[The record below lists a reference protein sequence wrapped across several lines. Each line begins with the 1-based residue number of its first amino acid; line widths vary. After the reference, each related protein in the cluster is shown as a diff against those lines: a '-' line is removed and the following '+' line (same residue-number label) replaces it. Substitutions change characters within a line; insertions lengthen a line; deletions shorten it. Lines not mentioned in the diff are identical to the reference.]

1 MTLLTM
7 RQRSLLVLLAKYVVI
22 LAGAVVVL
30 FPIYE
35 MVSTSLKFDVDA
47 FKLPPD
53 WLFTPTLQN
62 YADVLFGANF
72 GLYFVNS
79 VVVGVFATAAS
90 VAIGA
95 LAGYGLARWRFRGK
109 TAIVVGTLL
118 LRMIPPVILVVPVFV
133 LFNTIRMTN
142 GRVSL
147 VLIYTAL
154 TLPFNIWVLRTFIME
169 LPKELEE
176 SAIIDGCNDL
186 TVFTRIVL
194 PLIAPGLSVAGIF
207 TFRIAWN
214 EFILSLV
221 LTNRTTRT
229 LPGRGIPLPDGHRHR
244 VGQDHGDRDDHR
256 DSGVRIHL
264 CRREEPHHGTYRRC
278 REGLIRK
285 RKEWKGNRPW
295 TNHCCR

>member
-1 MTLLTM
+1 MTLFSM
-7 RQRSLLVLLAKYVVI
+7 RQRALLVLLAKYVVI
-22 LAGAVVVL
+22 LLGAVVVL

-133 LFNTIRMTN
+133 LFNSVGMTN
-142 GRVSL
+142 GRISL
-147 VLIYTAL
+147 ILIYTAL
-154 TLPFNIWVLRTFIME
+154 TLPFNIWVLRTFIRE

-229 LPGRGIPLPDGHRHR
+229 LPVAVSLFLTDTGTEWGKITAIATIIAIPAFIFTFAAAKSL
-244 VGQDHGDRDDHR
+244 
-256 DSGVRIHL
+256 IM
-264 CRREEPHHGTYRRC
+264 
-278 REGLIRK
+278 GLTAGAV
-285 RKEWKGNRPW
+285 KG
-295 TNHCCR
+295 